1 MKSKKRALLVY
12 QDGYRA
18 RLTEALGETFEA
30 CWWVLGD
37 DTFFALCASF
47 VRAHPSLDYNLNSY
61 GREFPEYLY
70 NHKLSEEIPFLFDL
84 ASFEWSFKKL
94 FECKQHTSLKVEEFA
109 LINDPND
116 MKLKFG
122 EAFFLFSSKYSIYK
136 VWQMRKKDQS
146 NCFLDFDGEENL
158 IFYKQSEK
166 IFSNEVDSEEFSL
179 LKNLKSGY
187 SLAQA
192 LDVQKGELNVEKIS
206 LIFQKLVKRGLIT
219 ELTASKV

>member
-1 MKSKKRALLVY
+1 MQYSLKNFQKDFIATLKDPTPSENLRHTIIPTRYMKSKKRALLVY

-122 EAFFLFSSKYSIYK
+122 EAFFSFHPSTLFTKYGK
-136 VWQMRKKDQS
+136 CAKKIRVIA
-146 NCFLDFDGEENL
+146 F
-158 IFYKQSEK
+158 
-166 IFSNEVDSEEFSL
+166 
-179 LKNLKSGY
+179 
-187 SLAQA
+187 
-192 LDVQKGELNVEKIS
+192 
-206 LIFQKLVKRGLIT
+206 
-219 ELTASKV
+219 

>member
-1 MKSKKRALLVY
+1 
-12 QDGYRA
+12 
-18 RLTEALGETFEA
+18 
-30 CWWVLGD
+30 
-37 DTFFALCASF
+37 
-47 VRAHPSLDYNLNSY
+47 
-61 GREFPEYLY
+61 
-70 NHKLSEEIPFLFDL
+70 
-84 ASFEWSFKKL
+84 
-94 FECKQHTSLKVEEFA
+94 
-109 LINDPND
+109 
-116 MKLKFG
+116 
-122 EAFFLFSSKYSIYK
+122 
-136 VWQMRKKDQS
+136 MRKKDQS

-166 IFSNEVDSEEFSL
+166 IFSNEVDSEEFL